1 MNQHTLLRVFKT
13 PEAVYHASEAELL
26 AAGLAKKRAKFVLE
40 SRDLDR
46 ARQVLE
52 QCRKLGIFLM
62 TNQDEIYPKKLRQ
75 NADLPVLMYGKGKPE
90 RFSPDADLGIDFNQ
104 KWQPFGPEYMPTELV
119 VER

>member
-1 MNQHTLLRVFKT
+1 MELDDLLVYYLWLTGIRGIGPVNQHTLLRVFKT

-52 QCRKLGIFLM
+52 QCRKLG
-62 TNQDEIYPKKLRQ
+62 QDWQR
-75 NADLPVLMYGKGKPE
+75 NAQSLSWNPGTLTAPGRYSNSAGNWG
-90 RFSPDADLGIDFNQ
+90 SS
-104 KWQPFGPEYMPTELV
+104 
-119 VER
+119 